1 MNIYLT
7 IVVIVGCGHQTVPK
21 LLERIEDAFDEP
33 LYAIIG
39 DLHYP
44 VPEGR
49 LFVAGIDAQRRLAS
63 GNGVFAPIDQ
73 SVVENEIELLSR
85 ELSFL
90 ALGGHDTHDAVFDQF
105 QDAMGERFERVK
117 VGAPIRLGSD

>member
-1 MNIYLT
+1 
-7 IVVIVGCGHQTVPK
+7 VPK
-21 LLERIEDAFDEP
+21 LLERVEAAFDVP

-49 LFVAGIDAQRRLAS
+49 LYVAGIDAQRRLAS

-73 SVVENEIELLSR
+73 SIIENEIELLSR

-105 QDAMGERFERVK
+105 EDVLGERFERVK
-117 VGAPIRLGSD
+117 VGAPIKFGGPREVQ